1 MKTIMFSCLFYLG
14 ETMFPLNT
22 EMVPRVGDGIQ
33 IDEEIS
39 GIVEKVILST
49 TQEDAYKE
57 IPNRFWTYHV
67 TLSGGI
73 DG

>member
-1 MKTIMFSCLFYLG
+1 MFNCLFYLND
-14 ETMFPLNT
+14 TMFPLNT
-22 EMVPRVGDGIQ
+22 EIVPRVGDGIQ
-33 IDEEIS
+33 VDEQIS

-57 IPNRFWTYHV
+57 IPNRFWTYHI
-67 TLSGGI
+67 TLSEGI